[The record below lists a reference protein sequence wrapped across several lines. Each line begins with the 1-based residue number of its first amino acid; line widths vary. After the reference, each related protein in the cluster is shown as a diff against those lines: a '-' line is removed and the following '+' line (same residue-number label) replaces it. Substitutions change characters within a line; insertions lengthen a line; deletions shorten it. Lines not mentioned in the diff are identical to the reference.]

1 MLWVFLEG
9 GAPLLLEEPEL
20 SLHPGVIR
28 HIPAMM
34 ARAGRKSARQVFVST
49 HSADLLSDKGIAP
62 EEVALLVPSKNG
74 TLVQLAAND
83 SQIRTLLANGI
94 SMADAVLPKTTP
106 SHVQQLSLFGS

>member
-1 MLWVFLEG
+1 M
-9 GAPLLLEEPEL
+9 LEEPEL

-34 ARAGRKSARQVFVST
+34 ARAGRKSTRQVFVST
-49 HSADLLSDKGIAP
+49 HSADLLSDEGIAP
-62 EEVALLVPSKNG
+62 EEVALLVPSNNG

-94 SMADAVLPKTTP
+94 SMADVVLPRTEP
-106 SHVQQLSLFGS
+106 RQVQQLQLSLFGS